1 MFKKKAKVVLKEK
14 TIGDSGLV
22 FMSKDNGDV
31 NVCVTM
37 ATAYLADMISSGQ
50 ANMKEVTDILKKL
63 VKDYKEEGENGK
75 WL

>member
-14 TIGDSGLV
+14 SLTDNGLTLV
-22 FMSKDNGDV
+22 SKDRGDP
-31 NVCVTM
+31 NICATM
-37 ATAYLADMISSGQ
+37 AISYLADMIATNQ

>member
-14 TIGDSGLV
+14 SLTDNGLTLV
-22 FMSKDNGDV
+22 SKDHGDP
-31 NVCVTM
+31 NICVTM
-37 ATAYLADMISSGQ
+37 AISYLADMIAINQ
-50 ANMKEVTDILKKL
+50 ANMKEVTNILKKL

>member
-14 TIGDSGLV
+14 SLTNNGLTIV
-22 FMSKDNGDV
+22 SKDCGDP
-31 NVCVTM
+31 NICATM
-37 ATAYLADMISSGQ
+37 AISYLADLIVANK